1 MWLRKEAE
9 FSNPIDVTIA
19 VKGMAEMHKAQRGI
33 GVTIKKSTW
42 QEELLKISKTIRGIK
57 IFKELALL
65 HEYKS
70 DLIKSFLLM

>member
-1 MWLRKEAE
+1 
-9 FSNPIDVTIA
+9 
-19 VKGMAEMHKAQRGI
+19 MHKASGGI

-42 QEELLKISKTIRGIK
+42 QEELLKFQKTIRGIK

-70 DLIKSFLLM
+70 GFDQVFLTHVDSYIKEIEEYQVSYFYFLFKVMQ